1 MKIVGCIILKNRIW
15 VKYYYLILYLDINKG
30 EKMEEINVIEKTNIN
45 FYDLERNIYKLVCEL
60 GCNILKS
67 ILENQDKKLM
77 NSRDK
82 KELRHKGYK
91 NNTIKTI
98 MRRGRI

>member
-1 MKIVGCIILKNRIW
+1 
-15 VKYYYLILYLDINKG
+15 
-30 EKMEEINVIEKTNIN
+30 MEEINVAENVNIN
-45 FYDLERNIYKLVCEL
+45 FYNLERNIYKLVCEL
-60 GCNILKS
+60 GCNILKN
-67 ILENQDKKLM
+67 ILEKEDKKLM
-77 NSRDK
+77 NNRDK